1 MSPTA
6 SPSRLSPPVH
16 AFFLVN
22 EGLAFLLE
30 LLVLVVLAWWGFSR
44 DVGWAGSLG
53 LAVAA
58 PAAAAVLW
66 GLFAAPKSRFTVPL
80 AAQLVVKAVVF
91 GAAALALVALG
102 QRQPALW
109 FAVAVVVNTGL
120 SATFR
125 TYSARNRS

>member
-1 MSPTA
+1 MSPTP

-22 EGLAFLLE
+22 EGIAFLLE
-30 LLVLVVLAWWGFSR
+30 LMILVVLAWWGFSR
-44 DVGWAGSLG
+44 DIGWAGSLG

-66 GLFAAPKSRFTVPL
+66 GMFAAPKSRFTVPL
-80 AAQLVVKAVVF
+80 AAQLAVKAVVF
-91 GAAALALVALG
+91 GAAALALLALG

-109 FAVAVVVNTGL
+109 FAVAVVVNTAL
-120 SATFR
+120 SA
-125 TYSARNRS
+125 YYRNRS